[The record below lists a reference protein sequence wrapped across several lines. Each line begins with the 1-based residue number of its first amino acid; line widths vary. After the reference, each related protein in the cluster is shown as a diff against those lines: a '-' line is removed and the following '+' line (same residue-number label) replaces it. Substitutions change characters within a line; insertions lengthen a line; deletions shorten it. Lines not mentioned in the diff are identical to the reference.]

1 MKADA
6 CSKFPNTRLEIQGT
20 VFHALDLF
28 ADALVTIALSV
39 MFSPGKIQ
47 FKNIDMIFHR
57 LLIYSITWGIL
68 ITLVQ
73 VGHIV
78 MYVVDPSNVLFW
90 ISVHPTV
97 SKLYVITTR
106 TSGVHCI
113 QVPFPDSLVYDPWLV
128 VILNSRSSWREKL
141 DEVVIVD
148 TSLLSFARFR
158 STTSMLGTS
167 DVEAHPNPD
176 NRQ

>member
-1 MKADA
+1 
-6 CSKFPNTRLEIQGT
+6 
-20 VFHALDLF
+20 
-28 ADALVTIALSV
+28 
-39 MFSPGKIQ
+39 
-47 FKNIDMIFHR
+47 MIFHR
-57 LLIYSITWGIL
+57 LLMYSITRGIL

-90 ISVHPTV
+90 SVFWHCDCEIYVLIDFSRISLHPTV

-128 VILNSRSSWREKL
+128 V
-141 DEVVIVD
+141 
-148 TSLLSFARFR
+148 
-158 STTSMLGTS
+158 M
-167 DVEAHPNPD
+167 
-176 NRQ
+176 